1 VELTDQLNQ
10 LNLLTSASTRMTS
23 LQEQEQEQG
32 QDQAA
37 EEEMQGKN
45 KQAKFL
51 REEAIHCSSKA
62 VSLLTRMEQ
71 LYQEIPGK
79 DFRPALSTYTS
90 VINSIIRTSE
100 IDPSSA
106 KTNSATT
113 TTTTTTTATAT
124 TTTANVSTAS
134 TTATSDSNE
143 GAQEGQAQET
153 ANANANANAQEQS
166 NGGVD
171 LASQWEIIERIRSRR
186 DEIYKQRN
194 DVDHR
199 VKIRVTSIQHVLDIL
214 EHFREQEYEYS
225 NGDNNGN
232 ANDVDGALDPLAEGS
247 GSGSE
252 IAPHELFARLKYDS
266 YGSPIPNRF
275 NFNLIINALAQTG
288 EMWAAHAAESILDFM
303 FKQCTPVDV
312 SADVKANGANG
323 AKSNGAKSKS
333 KSKRPKNHPQL
344 TPSIETINGCINA
357 WAHCTNTVP
366 TAPSRA
372 EAILEKL
379 NALQQMGKLTNVTP
393 DNVSYNTIIKAYA
406 NGADAERAD
415 AILETMVELYQST
428 GDEKI
433 KPDIIS
439 YSSVLNAYAKA
450 ASRDPNASKK
460 SEEIL
465 MQMVKMQE
473 EEDKRLASNIDKKR
487 IVNTWCFNTV
497 LNAYAVQGA
506 GSRAS
511 TLLQQMETMG
521 ESDEMLKP
529 DTYSFNTVLKALANS
544 KEKGSVDRARQI
556 LDKMELRYANGDL
569 RVKPDAIS
577 YNTVILAY
585 ANYGGFRTGA
595 AATSIVK
602 RMENRF
608 LNGDLEVK
616 PTSPTYT
623 SLIKGKYRYDS
634 TCMYS

>member
-23 LQEQEQEQG
+23 LQEQEQGQG

-113 TTTTTTTATAT
+113 TTTTTAT

-134 TTATSDSNE
+134 TTATSNNNE

-225 NGDNNGN
+225 NGNNNGN
-232 ANDVDGALDPLAEGS
+232 ANANDVDVDGALDPLAEGS

-252 IAPHELFARLKYDS
+252 IAPHELFARLKYDMGRPFPI
-266 YGSPIPNRF
+266 GSI
-275 NFNLIINALAQTG
+275 
-288 EMWAAHAAESILDFM
+288 
-303 FKQCTPVDV
+303 
-312 SADVKANGANG
+312 
-323 AKSNGAKSKS
+323 
-333 KSKRPKNHPQL
+333 
-344 TPSIETINGCINA
+344 
-357 WAHCTNTVP
+357 
-366 TAPSRA
+366 
-372 EAILEKL
+372 
-379 NALQQMGKLTNVTP
+379 
-393 DNVSYNTIIKAYA
+393 
-406 NGADAERAD
+406 
-415 AILETMVELYQST
+415 
-428 GDEKI
+428 
-433 KPDIIS
+433 
-439 YSSVLNAYAKA
+439 
-450 ASRDPNASKK
+450 
-460 SEEIL
+460 
-465 MQMVKMQE
+465 
-473 EEDKRLASNIDKKR
+473 
-487 IVNTWCFNTV
+487 
-497 LNAYAVQGA
+497 
-506 GSRAS
+506 S
-511 TLLQQMETMG
+511 TLLLTHLRKLVRCGRLMQPKVFWI
-521 ESDEMLKP
+521 SC
-529 DTYSFNTVLKALANS
+529 SSSALPS
-544 KEKGSVDRARQI
+544 
-556 LDKMELRYANGDL
+556 M
-569 RVKPDAIS
+569 
-577 YNTVILAY
+577 
-585 ANYGGFRTGA
+585 
-595 AATSIVK
+595 
-602 RMENRF
+602 
-608 LNGDLEVK
+608 
-616 PTSPTYT
+616 
-623 SLIKGKYRYDS
+623 
-634 TCMYS
+634 